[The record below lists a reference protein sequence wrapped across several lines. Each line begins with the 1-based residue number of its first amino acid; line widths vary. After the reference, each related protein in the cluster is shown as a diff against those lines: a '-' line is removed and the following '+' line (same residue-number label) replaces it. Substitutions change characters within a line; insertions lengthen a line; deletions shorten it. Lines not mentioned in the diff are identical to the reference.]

1 MSVWRKVFSWEIRTF
16 KHWLILSLI
25 DWLIDFQMINFFFPL
40 LHATV
45 IRVYASKEYGF
56 N

>member
-16 KHWLILSLI
+16 KHWLILS
-25 DWLIDFQMINFFFPL
+25 LIDFQMINFFFPL

-56 N
+56 S

>member
-1 MSVWRKVFSWEIRTF
+1 MSVWRKYFPERFVPLNTDWF
-16 KHWLILSLI
+16 I
-25 DWLIDFQMINFFFPL
+25 DLLIDFQMINFFFPL

-56 N
+56 S